1 MQTKTIYDNRLG
13 NLIFPDY
20 DHTISGLI
28 TQYGTWEPT
37 EQAWI
42 ENNVFNNSIVYN
54 LGANIGY
61 HSFVASKVQGGTGRV
76 IAVEPSKDLCDL
88 IKLNCKNLNINNI
101 ETFNC
106 AVTDKDGQD
115 LIYYS
120 ENNCG
125 DNRVSNKNAGNKSE
139 IINCLTINKLIE
151 KVGDYPDI
159 IIMDIQGWETNV
171 INQLGEPERS
181 IKILFEFTPSFIIQ
195 MGWDI
200 EDEIYKIENSGWEI
214 KDILGNPITLSDVYR
229 NYLIDRTPENFFV
242 NLSAEWNK

>member
-28 TQYGTWEPT
+28 TQHGTWEPT

-76 IAVEPSKDLCDL
+76 IAVEPSKDLCNL
-88 IKLNCKNLNINNI
+88 IELNCKNLNISNV
-101 ETFNC
+101 ETFNF
-106 AVTDKDGQD
+106 AITDRNGQD
-115 LIYYS
+115 VIYYS

-125 DNRVSNKNAGNKSE
+125 DNRVSNKNAGSRSE
-139 IINCLTINKLIE
+139 IINCLTMDKLID

-159 IIMDIQGWETNV
+159 IIMDIQGWETNI
-171 INQLGEPERS
+171 INQLGEPEKN
-181 IKILFEFTPSFIIQ
+181 IKILFEFTPNFILE
-195 MGWDI
+195 MGWYIKKQISNI
-200 EDEIYKIENSGWEI
+200 EDRGWVI
-214 KDILGNPITLSDVYR
+214 KDILGNPTSLYKLYEEYMVDS
-229 NYLIDRTPENFFV
+229 TPENYFV